1 MTRQGNIKVL
11 ERKKRVLFI
20 DNLTAFL
27 ENPRETTDKL
37 GLLLNARRRP
47 KYKNPIAA
55 NI

>member
-1 MTRQGNIKVL
+1 MTRQGHIKVL

-37 GLLLNARRRP
+37 ALLLKRKP
-47 KYKNPIAA
+47 KYENPIAA